1 MKKTYINPEVKVSK
15 INTSCYMQA
24 TSNMRI
30 MGDNYDGGSITI
42 GAKERDDDHESD
54 GWKDGLW

>member
-1 MKKTYINPEVKVSK
+1 MKKAYINPEVKVSK
-15 INTSCYMQA
+15 INTCCDMLT
-24 TSNMRI
+24 TSK
-30 MGDNYDGGSITI
+30 MGVNGNYDSGSITI